1 MESDYEEKSIRVVRG
16 IILKYFANND
26 NLIFFCHGTVSAVRV
41 EQANILIPWA
51 IMLIQK
57 PIELFFKRTPRLIP
71 TLYIVP
77 FSLDIRILYQDIFL
91 IKISC
96 IVSSLG

>member
-41 EQANILIPWA
+41 EQANILTPWA

-57 PIELFFKRTPRLIP
+57 PKEHFFKRKLRLIP
-71 TLYIVP
+71 LYHVA
-77 FSLDIRILYQDIFL
+77 
-91 IKISC
+91 
-96 IVSSLG
+96 